1 MASYVTTGF
10 SLPYVALYS
19 NIGGVTS
26 YASGQLLARGVSV
39 AVSPDTVDDNNFYAD
54 NVLAES
60 ETGAISGGTITLT
73 VDGVSNGARRLI
85 YGLPAAATTGT
96 YSGWTAYGDEATM
109 PPVGIGFVR
118 RVMYQGATSYQAV
131 VFPKCVFKFDPED
144 AATQEDQISW
154 QTKAL
159 EATFMRD
166 DTSNHNWK
174 YVHETDFSTE
184 ALAEAAVKALLNIT

>member
-19 NIGGVTS
+19 NAGGVTS
-26 YASGQLLARGVSV
+26 YASGQLPARGVSV

-60 ETGAISGGTITLT
+60 ETGAVSGGTLTLT
-73 VDGVSNGARRLI
+73 VDGLSNAARRLI
-85 YGLPAAATTGT
+85 YGLPAAATSGQ

-109 PPVGIGFVR
+109 PFVGVGFIR
-118 RVMYQGATSYQAV
+118 RVMYQGTTSYQAV
-131 VFPKCVFKFDPED
+131 VFPKCKFNYDPED
-144 AATQEDQISW
+144 ASTQEESISW

-159 EATFMRD
+159 EANFLRD
-166 DTSNHNWK
+166 DTANHNWK
-174 YVHETDFSTE
+174 YVHETDFATE
-184 ALAEAAVKALLNIT
+184 ALAEAALKALLSIT